1 MKPKTDILA
10 NEIYLDNHATTR
22 TDPRVVEAMLPWML
36 TEFANP
42 GSMTHEPGR
51 RAAAKIDECR
61 ESIVSLFN
69 AHGNDLVFTSG
80 GTESINLA
88 IFGSALHP
96 KQGRRRIVTAST
108 EHRAVL
114 DPLHRLQKNGWN
126 IVYLPVEK
134 KDHTRIGLIDFEAA
148 ELMIDDSTALVCLM
162 LGNNEIGSVQPF
174 EEISKLC
181 RDRNALLH
189 IDASQA
195 VGKIPV
201 DFKALGAD
209 LLSFSAHKFYGPK
222 GVGGLLVRR
231 ETASRRLLA
240 QIFGGGQQHN
250 LRSGTLN
257 SAGIVGAEA
266 ALRIAIDEMPVERT
280 RTEHLRSNL
289 WEILEGGIEGLM
301 LNGPDWRGNPTTTVR
316 LPGNLNVGFPR
327 VEGQALMLRTP
338 GLAVSSGSACTSA
351 DPQPSHVL
359 RAIGRSEDE
368 ARSSIRFGIGRF
380 NTCDDIHRAA
390 QWLTDA
396 YRDLVAFVA

>member
-1 MKPKTDILA
+1 MKLKTVNLPH
-10 NEIYLDNHATTR
+10 EIYLDNHATTR
-22 TDPRVVEAMLPWML
+22 TDPRVVEAMLPWMI
-36 TEFANP
+36 TEYANP
-42 GSMTHEPGR
+42 GSITHEPGR
-51 RAAAKIDECR
+51 RAAAKIDACR
-61 ESIVSLFN
+61 ESIVSLLN
-69 AHGNDLVFTSG
+69 AAGNDLVFTSG

-88 IFGSALHP
+88 IFGTALHP

-114 DPLHRLQKNGWN
+114 DPLLRLQKNGWD
-126 IVYLPVEK
+126 VVRLPVEE
-134 KDHTRIGLIDFEAA
+134 KDPTRIGLIDPEAVEHA
-148 ELMIDDSTALVCLM
+148 IDDSTALVCLM

-174 EEISKLC
+174 EEIAKRC
-181 RDRNALLH
+181 RNRNALLH

-195 VGKIPV
+195 VGKMPI
-201 DFKALGAD
+201 DFEALGAD
-209 LLSFSAHKFYGPK
+209 MLSFSTHKFYGPK
-222 GVGGLLVRR
+222 GVGGLIVRR

-240 QIFGGGQQHN
+240 QILGGGQQHN

-257 SAGIVGAEA
+257 SSGIVGTEA
-266 ALRIAIDEMPVERT
+266 ALRIAIDEMPAERAH
-280 RTEHLRSNL
+280 TEQLRSNL
-289 WEILEGGIEGLM
+289 WELLEEGIDGLM
-301 LNGPDWRGNPTTTVR
+301 LNGPDWRGNPSDMVR

-351 DPQPSHVL
+351 DPHPSHVL

-380 NTCDDIHRAA
+380 NTSDDIHRAA
-390 QWLTDA
+390 QWLIDA